1 MQFLSLLSESSSFR
15 KTFRLNFRDFQS
27 LLLSAL
33 LHNDED
39 DDFTQLKIWEIK
51 KKLIQSV
58 NQPPIAKKDEKGTLV
73 TDRNNLEKLYIQT
86 YQSRLKPNPTTEALD
101 ELKVLKKELFNLNSK
116 LAAKN
121 VTKDWTTAN
130 LEVVF
135 KSCRNNKARDI
146 YGHIYELF
154 KYGGCDLKVSL
165 LAMIN
170 QVKKSQTYPSIFQSA
185 TITSIWKKK
194 GDKSNLYNDRG
205 IFNMSKIR
213 SILDKLI
220 YNDIYEIVDSSMS
233 SSNIG
238 ARKNRNIR
246 DHLLSLMPSL
256 TKLTTAQPKKH

>member
-1 MQFLSLLSESSSFR
+1 MRVQKKTTKERNSVIFCPRYTCDLSGILPYELENPPAELSPKVNPE
-15 KTFRLNFRDFQS
+15 NFAIADICGEENKERVK
-27 LLLSAL
+27 AL

-86 YQSRLKPNPTTEALD
+86 YQSRLKPNPTTEELD

-121 VTKDWTTAN
+121 VTKDWTTAYH
-130 LEVVF
+130 EVAF

-146 YGHIYELF
+146 YGHIYEQF

-165 LAMIN
+165 LAMMN
-170 QVKKSQTYPSIFQSA
+170 RVKKSQTYPSMFQPA
-185 TITSIWKKK
+185 TITSIWKKMK
-194 GDKSNLYNDRG
+194 C
-205 IFNMSKIR
+205 
-213 SILDKLI
+213 DKLV
-220 YNDIYEIVDSSMS
+220 N
-233 SSNIG
+233 
-238 ARKNRNIR
+238 
-246 DHLLSLMPSL
+246 
-256 TKLTTAQPKKH
+256 